1 MKKLSNLLLQK
12 IRELI
17 RREKK
22 KEKKFKIRKIMIF
35 EGI

>member
-22 KEKKFKIRKIMIF
+22 KERNFKMRKIMIF